1 MLAKIEDRRRRG
13 QQSMRRLGS
22 ITDSMDMNL
31 SKLREVVGDRIAG
44 VLQPMESQRVRHNLA
59 TEQQQWMKLRS
70 DCLFTQHTE
79 LQYRWCASSNS
90 LEITKKTHFVVETIL
105 LDDSYVYKR

>member
-31 SKLREVVGDRIAG
+31 SKLQEVVEDRIAG
-44 VLQPMESQRVRHNLA
+44 VLQSMESQRVRHNLA
-59 TEQQQWMKLRS
+59 TEQQQQWIKLRS
-70 DCLFTQHTE
+70 DFLFMQQTV
-79 LQYRWCASSNS
+79 LQYRWFDLFKFSRDHKEDALCG
-90 LEITKKTHFVVETIL
+90 
-105 LDDSYVYKR
+105 